1 MYCGYIIDVLVFHF
15 SVCIFYIILKYI
27 KNCFIQFCFSLDCSW
42 KNIMVKVSSII
53 KDMYGLNFEA
63 FKYFN

>member
-42 KNIMVKVSSII
+42 KDIMVKVSLII